1 MISYSLKK
9 TKLKTNMVR
18 IYPETMHK
26 RDDEEY
32 IIMKMVICGLC
43 ICSVMCIGLIIV
55 LTSVIEDDGSY

>member
-1 MISYSLKK
+1 M
-9 TKLKTNMVR
+9 TRV
-18 IYPETMHK
+18 YPETMHK